1 MSMWMMRRVWTVTEQ
16 LRCHEIMELF
26 QRLAE
31 GHAARITVV
40 TPNRRL
46 AQALTAEFDA
56 FQIGKGLSVWEA
68 PDILPFGAFGE
79 RLGEDALYSEL
90 GDKLPLLLTPAQE
103 QLLWQEVI
111 ASSREGKDLLFT
123 ETAAAHCRDAWGL
136 LHEWRVGAARGNE
149 DHSAFSEWARQ
160 YQKETLG
167 DIDSARLPDL
177 VAGLL
182 DKLKKPKLLVAYAFD
197 LLPPQTAEFLR
208 HFEFVEVKPE
218 AVQGSSFRTSFA
230 SAKEE
235 LETAA
240 KWARARLEEGRARI
254 GVVVPRL
261 ETRRKEVMRVFSRVL
276 RPGHHLPGAQKAP
289 LPFNVSLG
297 EPLSNY
303 ALVDAALTLL
313 DFSFHPIDF
322 ARASGLI
329 RSPFL
334 AGAESEMA
342 RRATLDVRLRRKLE
356 ATVALPKLIAF
367 AEPCPLLRQALE
379 KVFALARD
387 AGEKSP
393 SQWARPFSALLEAA
407 GFPGERSL
415 DSEEFQTRAKWHEI
429 LGEFARLDRV
439 SKPIKIGEAINI
451 LKNLC
456 ADTLFQP
463 ESADAPIQVLGVLE
477 SAGLRFECLWV
488 SGLTDET
495 WPLAARPN
503 PFIPIALQ
511 KKAGIPQA
519 SAEGSLEFGRRITE
533 EWSRSAKEVVFSW
546 PGKEEDR
553 DLAPSPLILDFPR
566 TSLSVPD
573 YPRYRDLLFASK
585 KLEFLEDSKAP
596 PVQVKQV
603 RGGTRVLAD
612 QAACPFRAFARW
624 RLAAEGLEEPTPGL
638 DARKR
643 GSLLHHLMK
652 HLWSRVKTSQNLRH
666 DLDPAIVEAAAAA
679 VKELGLEGRFAEL
692 ERERLGGAA
701 REGLQIERTRAPF
714 EVAALEER
722 RTLNV
727 AGLELSGRIDRMD
740 RLEKGG
746 HALIDYKTGQA
757 TRNAWLGERPDD
769 PQLPL
774 YAVSAPERIHAVAFA
789 RLNPGEMAFRGFSKE
804 KNILPK
810 VELYR
815 DWRGLLDQ
823 WRKETRDLGAAFAAG
838 DARVDPKYALKTCRL
853 CDLQTLCR
861 VYENID
867 SLKEADDE

>member
-1 MSMWMMRRVWTVTEQ
+1 
-16 LRCHEIMELF
+16 MELF

-40 TPNRRL
+40 TPNPRL
-46 AQALTAEFDA
+46 SRVLTSEFDS
-56 FQIGKGLSVWEA
+56 FQAGKGLTVWEA
-68 PDILPFGAFGE
+68 PDILPFGALVE
-79 RLGEDALYSEL
+79 RLWEDALYSGL
-90 GDKLPLLLTPAQE
+90 GDKLPLLLTPEQE
-103 QLLWQEVI
+103 LLLWQEVI
-111 ASSREGKDLLFT
+111 ASSDLLFT
-123 ETAAAHCRDAWGL
+123 ETAAAHCRDAWAL
-136 LHEWRVGAARGNE
+136 LHQWRIGAAKGNE
-149 DHSAFSEWARQ
+149 DHFAFSEWVKQ
-160 YQKETLG
+160 YQKETRD

-197 LLPPQTAEFLR
+197 IMPPQTAEFLR

-218 AVQGSSFRTSFA
+218 AVQGSSLRTSFP

-240 KWARARLEEGRARI
+240 IWARSRLEEGCARI

-261 ETRRKEVMRVFSRVL
+261 ETRRKEVVRVFSRVM
-276 RPGHHLPGAQKAP
+276 RPGCHLPGAEKAP

-297 EPLSNY
+297 EPLSSHP
-303 ALVDAALTLL
+303 LVDAALGLL
-313 DFSFHPIDF
+313 DLSFHSVEF
-322 ARASGLI
+322 ERASKLL

-342 RRATLDVRLRRKLE
+342 RRAALDVRLRRNLE
-356 ATVALPKLIAF
+356 ATVTLPKLIAF

-379 KVFALARD
+379 KVFALAGE

-393 SQWARPFSALLEAA
+393 SEWARHFSALLEAA

-415 DSEEFQTRAKWHEI
+415 DSEEFQTRAKWHEV
-429 LGEFARLDRV
+429 LGEFARLERV
-439 SKPIKIGEAINI
+439 SKKISSPKAFSI
-451 LKNLC
+451 LKGLC

-463 ESADAPIQVLGVLE
+463 ESPDAPIQVLGVFE
-477 SAGLRFECLWV
+477 SAGLRFDCLWV
-488 SGLTDET
+488 SGLIDEA

-519 SAEGSLEFGRRITE
+519 SAEGSLEFGRRITQ
-533 EWSRSAKEVVFSW
+533 EWAGSAEEVVFSS
-546 PGKEEDR
+546 PEKEEDR
-553 DLAPSPLILDFPR
+553 DLAPSPLILSIEKF
-566 TSLSVPD
+566 SALVPD
-573 YPRYRDLLFASK
+573 FPRYRDLLFASK
-585 KLEFLEDSKAP
+585 KLESFEDSKAP

-612 QAACPFRAFARW
+612 QAACAFRAFARW
-624 RLAAEGLEEPTPGL
+624 RLAAEALEEPAPGL

-652 HLWSRVKTSQNLRH
+652 HLWGSLKNSASLLH
-666 DLDPAIVEAAAAA
+666 DLEPAIASAAAAA

-692 ERERLGGAA
+692 ERERLARLA
-701 REGLQIERTRAPF
+701 REWLEIEKKRVGF
-714 EVAALEER
+714 EVIFIEQRQTIA
-722 RTLNV
+722 V
-727 AGLELSGRIDRMD
+727 AGLEFSGRIDRMD

-774 YAVSAPERIHAVAFA
+774 YAVSAPERIDAVAFA

-804 KNILPK
+804 KNLLPK

-823 WRKETRDLGAAFAAG
+823 WREETKRLGAAFAAG

-867 SLKEADDE
+867 SLKDADDE

>member
-1 MSMWMMRRVWTVTEQ
+1 MSMWMMRRHKVWAVTEQ

-40 TPNRRL
+40 TPNSRISRV
-46 AQALTAEFDA
+46 LTSEFDS
-56 FQIGKGLSVWEA
+56 FQVAKGLTVWEA
-68 PDILPFGAFGE
+68 PDILPFGAFVE
-79 RLGEDALYSEL
+79 RLWEDALYSEL
-90 GDKLPLLLTPAQE
+90 GDKLPLLLTPQQE
-103 QLLWQEVI
+103 LLLWQEVI
-111 ASSREGKDLLFT
+111 ATSGEGKDLLFT
-123 ETAAAHCRDAWGL
+123 ETAAAHCRDAWDL
-136 LHEWRVGAARGNE
+136 LHQWRVGAARGNE
-149 DHSAFSEWARQ
+149 DHSAFSEWARH
-160 YQKETLG
+160 YQEETLG

-197 LLPPQTAEFLR
+197 LVPPQTAEFLQ

-235 LETAA
+235 LECAA

-254 GVVVPRL
+254 AVAVPRR
-261 ETRRKEVMRVFSRVL
+261 ETRRKEVVRVFSRVL
-276 RPGHHLPGAQKAP
+276 QPGHHLPGAQKAP

-303 ALVDAALTLL
+303 ALVDAALGLL
-313 DFSFHPIDF
+313 ELSFHSVEF
-322 ARASGLI
+322 ERASKLL

-356 ATVALPKLIAF
+356 AAVALPKLIAF

-379 KVFALARD
+379 RVFALAGEP
-387 AGEKSP
+387 GEKSP
-393 SQWARPFSALLEAA
+393 SEWARHFSALLEAA
-407 GFPGERSL
+407 GFPGERAL
-415 DSEEFQTRAKWHEI
+415 DSEEFQTRAKWHEV

-439 SKPIKIGEAINI
+439 SKPIKIGEAVNI
-451 LKNLC
+451 LKKLC
-456 ADTLFQP
+456 TDTVFQP

-477 SAGLRFECLWV
+477 SAGLRFDCLWV
-488 SGLTDET
+488 SGLTDEA

-533 EWSRSAKEVVFSW
+533 EWSHSAKEVVFSW
-546 PGKEEDR
+546 PAKEEDR

-566 TSLSVPD
+566 LSLSVPD

-624 RLAAEGLEEPTPGL
+624 RLAAQELEEPTPGL
-638 DARKR
+638 DARQR
-643 GSLLHHLMK
+643 GALLHDLMK
-652 HLWSRVKTSQNLRH
+652 HLW
-666 DLDPAIVEAAAAA
+666 
-679 VKELGLEGRFAEL
+679 
-692 ERERLGGAA
+692 
-701 REGLQIERTRAPF
+701 
-714 EVAALEER
+714 
-722 RTLNV
+722 
-727 AGLELSGRIDRMD
+727 
-740 RLEKGG
+740 
-746 HALIDYKTGQA
+746 
-757 TRNAWLGERPDD
+757 
-769 PQLPL
+769 
-774 YAVSAPERIHAVAFA
+774 
-789 RLNPGEMAFRGFSKE
+789 GFSR
-804 KNILPK
+804 IQ
-810 VELYR
+810 R
-815 DWRGLLDQ
+815 H
-823 WRKETRDLGAAFAAG
+823 
-838 DARVDPKYALKTCRL
+838 LKK
-853 CDLQTLCR
+853 
-861 VYENID
+861 IW
-867 SLKEADDE
+867 SPP

>member
-1 MSMWMMRRVWTVTEQ
+1 
-16 LRCHEIMELF
+16 MELF

-46 AQALTAEFDA
+46 AQALTGEFDA
-56 FQIGKGLSVWEA
+56 FQIGKGLTVWEA
-68 PDILPFGAFGE
+68 PDILPFGAFVE
-79 RLGEDALYSEL
+79 RLWEDALYSEL

-123 ETAAAHCRDAWGL
+123 ETAAAHCRDAWRL
-136 LHEWRVGAARGNE
+136 LHQWRVGAGRGNE
-149 DHSAFSEWARQ
+149 DHSAFSEWVKQ
-160 YQKETLG
+160 YQKETLAN
-167 DIDSARLPDL
+167 IDSARLPDL
-177 VAGLL
+177 VASLVH
-182 DKLKKPKLLVAYAFD
+182 KLKKPKLLVAYAFD
-197 LLPPQTAEFLR
+197 IVPPQTAEFLR

-218 AVQGSSFRTSFA
+218 AVSGSSFRTSFA

-240 KWARARLEEGRARI
+240 RWARARLEEGRARI
-254 GVVVPRL
+254 GVVVPQL
-261 ETRRKEVMRVFSRVL
+261 EQRRKEVVRVFSRVM
-276 RPGHHLPGAQKAP
+276 RPGYHLPGAEKTP

-303 ALVDAALTLL
+303 ALVDTALLL
-313 DFSFHPIDF
+313 LEFSNTDLPFEK
-322 ARASGLI
+322 ASRLV

-334 AGAESEMA
+334 AGAETEMA
-342 RRATLDVRLRRKLE
+342 RRATLDVRLRRNLE
-356 ATVALPKLIAF
+356 ANVALPKLIAF
-367 AEPCPLLRQALE
+367 AEHCPLLRQALE
-379 KVFALARD
+379 KVFALVGE
-387 AGEKSP
+387 AGEKTP
-393 SQWARPFSALLEAA
+393 SEWARHFSALLEAA

-415 DSEEFQTRAKWHEI
+415 DSEEFQTRAKWHEV
-429 LGEFARLDRV
+429 LGEFARLDRI
-439 SKPIKIGEAINI
+439 SKSMKEKKALET
-451 LKNLC
+451 LKKLC

-463 ESADAPIQVLGVLE
+463 ESANAPIQVLGILE
-477 SAGLRFECLWV
+477 SAGLRFDCLWV
-488 SGLTDET
+488 SGLTDEA

-519 SAEGSLEFGRRITE
+519 SADGSLARGRRLTE
-533 EWSRSAKEVVFSW
+533 EWASSAKEVVFSW
-546 PGKEEDR
+546 PEKEEDR
-553 DLAPSPLILDFPR
+553 DLAPSPLILDFSR

-585 KLEFLEDSKAP
+585 KLESFEDAKAP

-624 RLAAEGLEEPTPGL
+624 RLAAEELEEPAPGL
-638 DARKR
+638 DARQR
-643 GSLLHHLMK
+643 GALLHDLMK
-652 HLWSRVKTSQNLRH
+652 HLWTSLKDSKALQR
-666 DLDPAIVEAAAAA
+666 DLEPAIASAAAAA
-679 VKELGLEGRFAEL
+679 VKENGLEGRFAEL
-692 ERERLGGAA
+692 ERERLARLA
-701 REGLQIERTRAPF
+701 REWLEIEKTRAPF

-757 TRNAWLGERPDD
+757 TRQAWLGERPDD

-774 YAVSAPERIHAVAFA
+774 YAVSAPENIAAVAFA

-823 WRKETRDLGAAFAAG
+823 WRKETKELGAAFAAG

-861 VYENID
+861 VYENIN
-867 SLKEADDE
+867 SLNEANDE